1 MPRVAPRI
9 SLDAKSRRELLALIR
24 SPRTRARLKQ
34 RCRII
39 LMSARSFLNR
49 DIAQKLGLPQVTV
62 GKWRRAFAEKGL
74 EGLSDAPRPGRPP
87 KYDEQFGRRVAK
99 ELKGAK
105 HRSLRSLAQ
114 KLGVPPST
122 LHDIVTQMG
131 LAASLPRRVRH
142 AEKAARAKAANGAK
156 GANGSSGE

>member
-9 SLDAKSRRELLALIR
+9 TIDAKARRVLLALIR

-39 LMSARSFLNR
+39 LMSAREFLNR
-49 DIAQKLGLPQVTV
+49 DIAEELGLPQVTV
-62 GKWRRAFAEKGL
+62 GKWRRAFAEKGVA
-74 EGLSDAPRPGRPP
+74 GLSDAPRPGRPP
-87 KYDEQFGRRVAK
+87 KYDAQFGRRVAR

-105 HRSLRSLAQ
+105 HRSLRALAQ

-131 LAASLPRRVRH
+131 LASSLPRRVRN
-142 AEKAARAKAANGAK
+142 AERLARRGRAENGAK
-156 GANGSSGE
+156 GGHSET